1 VTFETRWRCHDG
13 SYKWLVWNAIAK
25 PAEQVVFGWRATTPP
40 QDRRAS
46 AAGNVKMRND
56 FVSFVTHQLR
66 TPLSGIKWMLELAAD
81 TSEADE
87 ISSYIQDA
95 RESAD
100 RLIGLV
106 NDLLDVSRLR
116 AASCRSCWRRCS

>member
-1 VTFETRWRCHDG
+1 
-13 SYKWLVWNAIAK
+13 
-25 PAEQVVFGWRATTPP
+25 
-40 QDRRAS
+40 
-46 AAGNVKMRND
+46 
-56 FVSFVTHQLR
+56 
-66 TPLSGIKWMLELAAD
+66 MLELAAD

-116 AASCRSCWRRCS
+116 ERQAAGRAGAGCS